1 MIVLKAQDLAAAT
14 VADLEA
20 AYLRLT
26 ARPVPVSW
34 SRVVLERRVEMAL
47 LAATDRAAHAGV
59 PRGATPDP
67 YSAPPEPEEDAPEPP
82 RPVLACVARVI
93 AALPAPDA
101 PVVRAKGKAL
111 RVRAT
116 GRGESRPRPGS
127 ERHAVLLYIT
137 TSEGQSATLS
147 GMEAALGYDCAGHV
161 RKLLDKNHLEV
172 VYEVQSR

>member
-1 MIVLKAQDLAAAT
+1 MLKAQDLSTAS
-14 VADLEA
+14 VVELEA

-59 PRGATPDP
+59 PRGVAPDP
-67 YSAPPEPEEDAPEPP
+67 YSAPPEPQEDLPEPP

-93 AALPAPDA
+93 AALPTPDA
-101 PVVRAKGKAL
+101 PIVRAKGKAL

-116 GRGESRPRPGS
+116 GRGASRPRPGS
-127 ERHAVLLYIT
+127 DRHAVLLYIT
-137 TSEGQSATLS
+137 SSDGRTATLTAL
-147 GMEAALGYDCAGHV
+147 ETALGYDCAGHV
-161 RKLLDKNHLEV
+161 RKLIDKDHLEI